1 MAKHPS
7 RRPTERDV
15 EESDLSVAQASPIE
29 DETTPPAWERGHG
42 LAYLA
47 LVTLAGPASDVVGG
61 QARPTWLA
69 ALALAAFVVCYAVG
83 LETGRHWRGGCCE
96 VSQRRRQV
104 HYLAVAALGPVAIA
118 TALGFG
124 ANWFVLFIFVAVTAV
139 LNLPLAWGARAD
151 AAVGVVVMVV
161 ELARG
166 LTLSN
171 LASGLSWA
179 LAAVVIGYVALLLR
193 KRAELIGEL
202 REAQGEVARL
212 AAADAV
218 AEERLRFARD
228 LHDLLGHSLSVIVL
242 KTELAGRLFDSGAGP
257 QARAEVGDA
266 EEIARRS
273 LAEVREAVSGY
284 RRQSLGTEFE
294 QARAALEAAGVQVSV
309 VKMVSG
315 LPADIDDLLGWVV
328 REAATNVVRHSNARH
343 AEIDLTMVDR
353 AVRLEVADDGVGI
366 PEADAAA
373 SDGSGLLGLRE
384 RVADMGGSFEAGG
397 RSGGGFALRVTVPLG
412 ASAETANVALAA
424 DAKEAQS

>member
-1 MAKHPS
+1 VTEPVAVNDRSTSQPPHHS
-7 RRPTERDV
+7 RRHHIV
-15 EESDLSVAQASPIE
+15 LYCFLIA
-29 DETTPPAWERGHG
+29 
-42 LAYLA
+42 
-47 LVTLAGPASDVVGG
+47 LAGPVSDILAGTAG
-61 QARPTWLA
+61 PAWLA
-69 ALALAAFVVCYAVG
+69 ALALGGFAACFATIIETTPHHLGALRDGRLSRVAVRLLRGTAFATLAFIAVATTLAYGTTWLVLFVFVVALFVSAVPFR
-83 LETGRHWRGGCCE
+83 LAPAAVC
-96 VSQRRRQV
+96 VV
-104 HYLAVAALGPVAIA
+104 AALAVAASLSRSWNGA
-118 TALGFG
+118 T
-124 ANWFVLFIFVAVTAV
+124 IDTA
-139 LNLPLAWGARAD
+139 
-151 AAVGVVVMVV
+151 
-161 ELARG
+161 
-166 LTLSN
+166 
-171 LASGLSWA
+171 ASWGLSIIFA
-179 LAAVVIGYVALLLR
+179 GYITLLLHR
-193 KRAELIGEL
+193 RDVLIGEL
-202 REAQGEVARL
+202 RVTQGEVARL

>member
-1 MAKHPS
+1 
-7 RRPTERDV
+7 
-15 EESDLSVAQASPIE
+15 
-29 DETTPPAWERGHG
+29 
-42 LAYLA
+42 
-47 LVTLAGPASDVVGG
+47 
-61 QARPTWLA
+61 
-69 ALALAAFVVCYAVG
+69 
-83 LETGRHWRGGCCE
+83 
-96 VSQRRRQV
+96 
-104 HYLAVAALGPVAIA
+104 
-118 TALGFG
+118 
-124 ANWFVLFIFVAVTAV
+124 
-139 LNLPLAWGARAD
+139 
-151 AAVGVVVMVV
+151 
-161 ELARG
+161 
-166 LTLSN
+166 
-171 LASGLSWA
+171 
-179 LAAVVIGYVALLLR
+179 VVIGYVALLLR
-193 KRAELIGEL
+193 RRAQLIREL